1 MRPAIGFTSR
11 RRQRRHRV
19 VERTREQ
26 SATETHRH
34 RGKQTL
40 RTLRTQRKRRSV
52 WPPNRGALC
61 LCVSAALRLNF
72 LCVLEI
78 LCVAQDQNTSRS
90 ANCITRGSPASLV
103 IVATAALLMFDSGT
117 PNSSAL
123 KRLNTSQR
131 SSTAV

>member
-19 VERTREQ
+19 VERTQRTI
-26 SATETHRH
+26 SHRDT
-34 RGKQTL
+34 Q
-40 RTLRTQRKRRSV
+40 TQRKANTENAAHAEKTPIGLAAKPRRSV
-52 WPPNRGALC
+52 
-61 LCVSAALRLNF
+61 SLRLNF
-72 LCVLEI
+72 LCVLGI

-103 IVATAALLMFDSGT
+103 IVATAALLMFDSGR